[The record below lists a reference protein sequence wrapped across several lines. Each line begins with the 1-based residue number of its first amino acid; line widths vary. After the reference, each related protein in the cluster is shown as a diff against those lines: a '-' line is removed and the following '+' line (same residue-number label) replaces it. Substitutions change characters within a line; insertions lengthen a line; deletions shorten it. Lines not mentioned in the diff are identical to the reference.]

1 MRSGHRHRW
10 RHLKALRGNVVGPAK
25 HKGDRKTEEQKD
37 DYQAQPPVWQFPGR
51 KCSGRHLYNACRRDD
66 VSGRNP
72 INVTP
77 FCLLEEASH
86 GRYPYV
92 QSPKTSTRLGAVS
105 LDAVAAEVTARL
117 AFIET

>member
-1 MRSGHRHRW
+1 MRSGHRRRW

-37 DYQAQPPVWQFPGR
+37 NHQAQPPVWQFPGR
-51 KCSGRHLYNACRRDD
+51 KCSGRHLYNACRADD

-77 FCLLEEASH
+77 FCLLEEAAHVEVPSMYN
-86 GRYPYV
+86 R
-92 QSPKTSTRLGAVS
+92 PKSQ
-105 LDAVAAEVTARL
+105 L
-117 AFIET
+117 A